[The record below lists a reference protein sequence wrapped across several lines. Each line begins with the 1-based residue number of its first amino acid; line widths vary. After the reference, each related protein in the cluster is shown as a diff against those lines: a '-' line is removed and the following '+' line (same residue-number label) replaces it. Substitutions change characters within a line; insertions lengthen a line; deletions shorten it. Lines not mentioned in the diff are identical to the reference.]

1 MKRDIRTSAHA
12 IKSSEIFILII
23 LSADHPEATLDGSS
37 SFKLDLLNSSMPEL
51 LKQLPDMR
59 EITEYWIVY
68 PNKIQVPLHKD
79 DLLYESNRNTSSA
92 LILGKRHAVINRCA
106 IC

>member
-1 MKRDIRTSAHA
+1 
-12 IKSSEIFILII
+12 
-23 LSADHPEATLDGSS
+23 
-37 SFKLDLLNSSMPEL
+37 MPEL

-92 LILGKRHAVINRCA
+92 LILGKRLLRVD
-106 IC
+106 

>member
-1 MKRDIRTSAHA
+1 MFYSR
-12 IKSSEIFILII
+12 
-23 LSADHPEATLDGSS
+23 ADHPEATLSSQDGSS
-37 SFKLDLLNSSMPEL
+37 NLKLLALLNSSMPEL

-92 LILGKRHAVINRCA
+92 LILGKRRPHELINRCA

>member
-1 MKRDIRTSAHA
+1 MNSISN
-12 IKSSEIFILII
+12 SFFFIP
-23 LSADHPEATLDGSS
+23 DHPEALKTSQDEDSL
-37 SFKLDLLNSSMPEL
+37 KVLALLNSSMPEIL
-51 LKQLPDMR
+51 QKLPDMK

-92 LILGKRHAVINRCA
+92 LILGMFRNVSQSLPINYYNL
-106 IC
+106 